1 MNLSQVAGPLRRIV
15 AIAALSAGA
24 AATAQATLPPGGA
37 SPDPVAHPR
46 CPMHD
51 AGGDGSRPRGMMA
64 ALEGLQLDAGQRSA
78 LQALG
83 ERFRARGVELRQR
96 GVAIADDMKSVEP
109 DDPGYAA
116 ATDRASEA
124 GAALAADAVRLA
136 AELRAGIHAI
146 LTDEQRQALR
156 ARSAEER
163 KDWDEWRERHRPPE

>member
-1 MNLSQVAGPLRRIV
+1 MALIQAAGPLRLIV
-15 AIAALSAGA
+15 AIAALSAA
-24 AATAQATLPPGGA
+24 AAAQASPPPDGA
-37 SPDPVAHPR
+37 SADPAAHAR

-51 AGGDGSRPRGMMA
+51 AAGDATGPRGMMT
-64 ALEGLQLDAGQRSA
+64 ALEGLQLDAGQRAA

-109 DDPGYAA
+109 DDAEYAA

-124 GAALAADAVRLA
+124 AAALAADAVRLA

-156 ARSAEER
+156 ARRAEDR
-163 KDWDEWRERHRPPE
+163 KGWDEWRERHRPPE